1 MKRLLK
7 NRSGTAEIVGTVLFL
22 IILFFFFSNVFLW
35 HNQVTREMDQ
45 VVADKTN
52 STVRI
57 ETTVLLGTPVTSSD
71 WRPDQYLR
79 ESRTPNGFSLGGA
92 TYTFITG
99 VDTAEETLVADI
111 RVSIYASFND
121 PYNESCFVY
130 IRDFNQEAWVNTGLM
145 IMNGYRWSN
154 TTLLFPGSYIDTGG
168 NVEIEIADAS
178 SQLGFNDTAQGTLN
192 IASMEVCAD
201 WVALQATNVGGSDAA
216 LSRLWIVTAA
226 DHAYRDLND
235 ALVAGGSTRTIMF
248 IAETTLVA
256 ENADSLVVDYAPTAG
271 QTVIFRVLTT
281 LGNTAAC
288 SIAFP
293 D

>member
-52 STVRI
+52 SPVRI
-57 ETTVLLGTPVTSSD
+57 ETTALPGTPVTSSD
-71 WRPDQYLR
+71 WRPDQSLR
-79 ESRTPNGFSLGGA
+79 ESRTPNGFCLGGA
-92 TYTFITG
+92 IYTFVTG

-111 RVSIYASFND
+111 RVSIYASFVD
-121 PYNESCFVY
+121 TYDESCFVY

-145 IMNGYRWSN
+145 IVNWYRWCN
-154 TTLLFPGSYIDTGG
+154 TTLSLPGSYIDTGG

-178 SQLGFNDTAQGTLN
+178 SQLGFNDTAQGTLS

-201 WVALQATNVGGSDAA
+201 WVALQVTNMGGSDAA
-216 LSRLWIVTAA
+216 LSRLWIVTAT
-226 DHAYRDLND
+226 DHAYRDLNN
-235 ALVAGGSTRTIMF
+235 ALVAGGSPRTIMF
-248 IAETTLVA
+248 SIETTMVA
-256 ENADSLVVDYAPTAG
+256 DDAGSLVVNYVPTAG
-271 QTVIFRVLTT
+271 QTTFRVLTT

>member
-22 IILFFFFSNVFLW
+22 VILFFFFSNVFLW

-52 STVRI
+52 SAVRI
-57 ETTVLLGTPVTSSD
+57 EKTVLLGIPVNSSD
-71 WRPDQYLR
+71 WRPYQYLR
-79 ESRTPNGFSLGGA
+79 ESKTPNGYCLVGE

-99 VDTAEETLVADI
+99 VDEAEETLVADI
-111 RVSIYASFND
+111 RVSIYASYND
-121 PYNESCFVY
+121 PYSESCFVY
-130 IRDFNQEAWVNTGLM
+130 IKDFNQVAWVNTGLM
-145 IMNGYRWSN
+145 IMNGYRWCN
-154 TTLLFPGSYIDTGG
+154 TTLSLPGSYIDTGG

-178 SQLGFNDTAQGTLN
+178 SQLGFNDTAQGTLS
-192 IASMEVCAD
+192 IASMDVCAD
-201 WVALQATNVGGSDAA
+201 WIALQVTNIGGSDAA
-216 LSRLWIVTAA
+216 LSRLWIVTAT

-248 IAETTLVA
+248 TTETTMVA
-256 ENADSLVVDYAPTAG
+256 DDASSLVVNYAPTAG
-271 QTVIFRVLTT
+271 QATFRVLTT
-281 LGNTAAC
+281 LGNNAAC
-288 SIAFP
+288 SIDFP

>member
-22 IILFFFFSNVFLW
+22 VILFFFFSNVFLW

-52 STVRI
+52 SAVRI
-57 ETTVLLGTPVTSSD
+57 ETTVLSGTPVTSIG
-71 WRPDQYLR
+71 WQPDQYFR
-79 ESRTPNGFSLGGA
+79 ESRTPNGYCLLGA
-92 TYTFITG
+92 TYTFMTG
-99 VDTAEETLVADI
+99 VDAAIETLVADI
-111 RVSIYASFND
+111 RVSIYATFND

-130 IRDFNQEAWVNTGLM
+130 IMDFDQVAWVNTGLM
-145 IMNGYRWSN
+145 IMNGYRWCN
-154 TTLLFPGSYIDTGG
+154 TTLPLPDSYIGTNGT
-168 NVEIEIADAS
+168 VEIEIADAS
-178 SQLGFNDTAQGTLN
+178 SQLGFNDTSSGALS

-201 WVALQATNVGGSDAA
+201 WMALQVTDVGGSDAA

-235 ALVAGGSTRTIMF
+235 ALIVGGSTRTIIF
-248 IAETTLVA
+248 VAETALVS
-256 ENADSLVVDYAPTAG
+256 ENADVLVVDYSPTPT
-271 QTVIFRVLTT
+271 QTTFRVLTT

-288 SIAFP
+288 YVAFP
-293 D
+293 G